1 MLTSRVVRM
10 YNSRLALSAVGQQQD
25 VDTIAKQYQENWWL
39 RELATRNLSAVWLR
53 SYYPHNYEITGKI
66 FVTRGTLLAHCRL
79 SQLWS
84 TGLTCNVHSY

>member
-1 MLTSRVVRM
+1 MLTSLVVRM

-39 RELATRNLSAVWLR
+39 RELAARNLSAVWLR

-66 FVTRGTLLAHCRL
+66 FFTRGTACTLPSVPAVV
-79 SQLWS
+79 QLW
-84 TGLTCNVHSY
+84 LHRSYL